1 MKGPSE
7 KDTVAAMGCSKGDSG
22 TVILAKSDSVNL
34 DCGEILKKALST
46 VGGSGGGKESYAQ
59 GACPE
64 NKLSVALSKIR
75 DLVSK
80 FI

>member
-1 MKGPSE
+1 M
-7 KDTVAAMGCSKGDSG
+7 
-22 TVILAKSDSVNL
+22 ILAKSDSVNL

-64 NKLSVALSKIR
+64 NKLSVALSEIR
-75 DLVSK
+75 DLVS
-80 FI
+80 